1 MAKSVLDIDYPQD
14 QDHEPEQIHAP
25 EQPHVSGHTRLERNA
40 LGIDCVFDRHSDKLL
55 RKTERRVGDA
65 STTFVYEFDSTGR
78 LCKVTRNG
86 SLAEEYHYNQAG
98 QRVYQCLLSGNR
110 SENSADGE
118 STLEYDEEGLLRRAG
133 KTYFAYNPDG
143 AVAVRRDRQGDT
155 KYFYG
160 RDTGLD
166 RIKLPDGTE
175 ISYAYSS
182 ANPDNPVKR
191 LWHDCPVAEYTWQDP
206 LRLTAYRDHELELDY
221 AFTYAPDGVLDR
233 VRITPKLQRRA
244 RTPPPDADWVDAGPI
259 GVYRENT
266 PPPAPDQADNLDEWL
281 RALADRRAR
290 TIYKLFEKHGAPL
303 TLYCACDQVGTLKLL
318 TDKNG
323 NLVKE
328 VLRDSFGVLYYDS
341 LPDLF
346 IPIGFAGGL
355 TDPDTDLIRFGKR
368 DYDPNIGRFTAPDPA
383 RDLRG
388 DGDLY
393 DYCADDPVS
402 RKDPTG
408 LAWWT
413 PRWPAEELRGTTA
426 ATAAPQGV
434 PPQSVPPR
442 GAAPRRALSILDM
455 VDPQVQNQVRQAFAQ
470 PLAQPPAQEQTSRPL
485 RREPAPV
492 RPMSVLDQVSPQ
504 GHTSQGQTS
513 RSPMRPR
520 TDGGE
525 WSRIFM
531 REEPRAVVREQ
542 IQSQADSGN
551 LPEWKLDVALQALQK
566 NVLPASKS
574 KCSKYV
580 RMAIEAGGIRLD
592 LSLNSANGDA
602 RGFGPVLEGAGFRP
616 MPPGTEPQAGDVAVF
631 DAVPG
636 HPRGHAGM
644 FNGLKWISDF
654 EQKDVYPGDG
664 YRSIKA
670 PYILYRR
677 PQ

>member
-40 LGIDCVFDRHSDKLL
+40 LSLDCVFDRHSGKLL
-55 RKTERRVGDA
+55 RKTERRADGA
-65 STTFVYEFDSTGR
+65 STAFAYEFDSAGR

-98 QRVYQCLLSGNR
+98 QRVYQCRLSGNR

-166 RIKLPDGTE
+166 RINLPDGTE
-175 ISYAYSS
+175 ISYVYTAE
-182 ANPDNPVKR
+182 NPDNPVKR

-221 AFTYAPDGVLDR
+221 AFTYTPAGVLDR

-281 RALADRRAR
+281 RALADPRAG
-290 TIYKLFEKHGAPL
+290 TVYELFKKYGAPL
-303 TLYCACDQVGTLKLL
+303 TLYYACDQVGTLKLL

-328 VLRDSFGVLYYDS
+328 VLRDSFGVLYHDS

-368 DYDPNIGRFTAPDPA
+368 DYDPSTGRFTAPDPA

-402 RKDPTG
+402 RKDPSG
-408 LAWWT
+408 LVWLRAMFNVLT
-413 PRWPAEELRGTTA
+413 HPIDVNSDEE
-426 ATAAPQGV
+426 
-434 PPQSVPPR
+434 
-442 GAAPRRALSILDM
+442 M
-455 VDPQVQNQVRQAFAQ
+455 VDVRRGIQKLEKQ
-470 PLAQPPAQEQTSRPL
+470 ISSGQESKEALDRLQEYREREDELWEKYYKEYGIRSREFYEYYFPEGYIDRKMQEIHG
-485 RREPAPV
+485 RRV
-492 RPMSVLDQVSPQ
+492 
-504 GHTSQGQTS
+504 
-513 RSPMRPR
+513 
-520 TDGGE
+520 
-525 WSRIFM
+525 
-531 REEPRAVVREQ
+531 
-542 IQSQADSGN
+542 
-551 LPEWKLDVALQALQK
+551 
-566 NVLPASKS
+566 
-574 KCSKYV
+574 
-580 RMAIEAGGIRLD
+580 EAGRQRLRTLIR
-592 LSLNSANGDA
+592 
-602 RGFGPVLEGAGFRP
+602 R
-616 MPPGTEPQAGDVAVF
+616 
-631 DAVPG
+631 
-636 HPRGHAGM
+636 
-644 FNGLKWISDF
+644 
-654 EQKDVYPGDG
+654 
-664 YRSIKA
+664 
-670 PYILYRR
+670 
-677 PQ
+677 

>member
-25 EQPHVSGHTRLERNA
+25 EQPYVSGHTRLERNA
-40 LGIDCVFDRHSDKLL
+40 LGIDCIFDRHTGKLL

-65 STTFVYEFDSTGR
+65 STAFAYEFDSAGR

-98 QRVYQCLLSGNR
+98 QRVYQCRLSGNR

-133 KTYFAYNPDG
+133 KTYFAYNPNG
-143 AVAVRRDRQGDT
+143 ALAARRDRRGDT
-155 KYFYG
+155 KFFYG
-160 RDTGLD
+160 HDTGLD

-175 ISYAYSS
+175 ISYVYTAE
-182 ANPDNPVKR
+182 NPDNPVKR

-206 LRLTAYRDHELELDY
+206 LRLTAYRDHELQLDY
-221 AFTYAPDGVLDR
+221 VFTYTPAGGLDR

-281 RALADRRAR
+281 RAMADPRAG
-290 TIYKLFEKHGAPL
+290 TVYELFKKYGAPL

-402 RKDPTG
+402 RKDPSG
-408 LAWWT
+408 EGWFAPFALKQLSKQVGKRIAKALGE
-413 PRWPAEELRGTTA
+413 RELSAEEEIMPVRREIQKLERKIASGPVAKELVDRLHEYRQKEDELWEEYGEAYTTHSREFYRNYFPDDGYA
-426 ATAAPQGV
+426 DRKMREALK
-434 PPQSVPPR
+434 
-442 GAAPRRALSILDM
+442 RRA
-455 VDPQVQNQVRQAFAQ
+455 
-470 PLAQPPAQEQTSRPL
+470 
-485 RREPAPV
+485 
-492 RPMSVLDQVSPQ
+492 
-504 GHTSQGQTS
+504 G
-513 RSPMRPR
+513 
-520 TDGGE
+520 
-525 WSRIFM
+525 
-531 REEPRAVVREQ
+531 
-542 IQSQADSGN
+542 
-551 LPEWKLDVALQALQK
+551 K
-566 NVLPASKS
+566 N
-574 KCSKYV
+574 
-580 RMAIEAGGIRLD
+580 E
-592 LSLNSANGDA
+592 
-602 RGFGPVLEGAGFRP
+602 
-616 MPPGTEPQAGDVAVF
+616 
-631 DAVPG
+631 
-636 HPRGHAGM
+636 
-644 FNGLKWISDF
+644 
-654 EQKDVYPGDG
+654 
-664 YRSIKA
+664 
-670 PYILYRR
+670 
-677 PQ
+677 